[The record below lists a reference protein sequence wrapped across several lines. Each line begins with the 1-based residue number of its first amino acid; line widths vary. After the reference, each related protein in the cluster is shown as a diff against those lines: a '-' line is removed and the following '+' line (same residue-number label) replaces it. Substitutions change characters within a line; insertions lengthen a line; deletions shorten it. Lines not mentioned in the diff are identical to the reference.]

1 MDNFHERRTLLKF
14 LKNNEP
20 QMKAGKKLCLLINF
34 SKPRVE
40 IKRIVRGIGN
50 N

>member
-1 MDNFHERRTLLKF
+1 MDNLHERRTLSKF

-20 QMKAGKKLCLLINF
+20 QMNAGKKLCLLINF